1 MASSLIQLAH
11 PALGAVAFLAP
22 VAAVAIWLAMPP
34 PLSRRRGRLSLGIH
48 LLVLLLL
55 AAAIGG
61 LAFARAPHAQSLVAV
76 VDRSASTAGGAQQ
89 ETEAVAALQR
99 TLTGANELGVVT
111 TGEQALV
118 EQPPAPAGAAPAFTT
133 FQTSPDADF
142 TDLEAGLRLGASVM
156 PTTTLQHIVVVSD
169 GQQNLG
175 DAVSE
180 ARSLRSQGVRVDVLP
195 VAVPTGAEARVDS
208 VHAPS
213 SLPAGASTQVQVVID
228 SNVTQTAALS
238 VSVDQT
244 QVYQAP
250 VSLGA
255 GQTTVNV
262 PLPPAVSGFHS
273 ITAQIS
279 PPQDTYAQNN
289 VGAALLQVTG
299 PERVLVVEGAP
310 GQGANVANALKAAA
324 LNPTTVPP
332 AAVPATLAGLAAYS
346 AVALVNVPAS
356 ALSAAQMGT
365 LQAGVRDLGT
375 GLAAFGG
382 QDSLGPGGYAGT
394 PLDST
399 LPVSA
404 QLPQQ
409 LKKPPV
415 AVVLCLETMEDPQA
429 DVVERGAAV
438 ALVNQLTPQDFVGI
452 TDGASGLA
460 VPLQSAANKSA
471 IDNAIQTMSFGDPS
485 TYSPFLNEAAKA
497 LSANPG
503 TNLNAN
509 KFIVLVGDGDA
520 SDDYNGEGK
529 ALAAQGISASAVGIN
544 VHSQS
549 TFMTNMQAFATG
561 GGGDFFESDNPSQLP
576 QLLLQESQKSLK
588 PWVVQGSFT
597 PALHTASPALGGVNP
612 STLPPIDAYVA
623 ETTKPA
629 AQDVLTSPAG
639 DPVLATWQYGLG
651 RAATWTSDTDGLWT
665 RALLASPQSGTLLAN
680 IVAWTL
686 PTPSD
691 SALNLQ
697 TSVQGNQGAI
707 TAQLATSTAL
717 PAGAQVVATVAGPDL
732 SGVQVP
738 LTATGPGTYVGN
750 FPAGQTGSYLVHVS
764 ASSGGTVLHSTL
776 GGVAIAYSP
785 EYQFLGTNA
794 AFLRQLATAGG
805 GTVLPSAAAA
815 YRVRLPRLSVSEA
828 LTAWLL
834 ALAALLVPIDIAA
847 RRLVV
852 SRADTKVWA
861 EAVRPPAA
869 PAEVEPT
876 LLRLRGRLDRRAGG
890 AEKAKPEPATPSAQP
905 AEEPEDLAARLLA
918 KRKKQP

>member
-1 MASSLIQLAH
+1 MDSSPVQLAH
-11 PALGAVAFLAP
+11 PGLGALALLAP
-22 VAAVAIWLAMPP
+22 VLAVAIWLAMPP

-48 LLVLLLL
+48 LLVLLAVVAAVAGLSL
-55 AAAIGG
+55 A
-61 LAFARAPHAQSLVAV
+61 RSPHAQSVVAV

-89 ETEAVAALQR
+89 EVDAVAALQR
-99 TLTGANELGVVT
+99 DLRGANQLGVIT

-118 EQPPAPAGAAPAFTT
+118 EQPPAPAGGSPAFTT

-142 TDLEAGLRLGASVM
+142 TNVEAGLRLGASVL
-156 PTTTLQHIVVVSD
+156 PTTTLKHLVVVSD

-180 ARSLRSQGVRVDVLP
+180 ARALRSQGVRVDVLP

-208 VHAPS
+208 VHAPA

-228 SNVTQTAALS
+228 STVTQTAALS
-238 VSVDQT
+238 VSVDLT
-244 QVYQAP
+244 PVHQAP
-250 VSLGA
+250 VGLAA
-255 GQTTVNV
+255 GQTTVGV
-262 PLPPAVSGFHS
+262 TLPPAVSGFHT
-273 ITAQIS
+273 ITAQIA

-289 VGAALLQVTG
+289 VGAALIQVTG

-324 LNPTTVPP
+324 LNPTTVAP
-332 AAVPATLAGLAAYS
+332 ASVPATLAGLAAYA

-356 ALSAAQMGT
+356 ALSGGQMGA
-365 LQAGVRDLGT
+365 LQAAVRDLGI
-375 GLAAFGG
+375 GLTAFGG

-409 LKKPPV
+409 LKTPPV

-429 DVVERGAAV
+429 DAVERGAAV
-438 ALVNQLTPQDFVGI
+438 ALVNQLTPQDSVGI

-460 VPLQSAANKSA
+460 VPLQPASNKAA
-471 IDNAIQTMSFGDPS
+471 IDQAIQTMSFGDPGS
-485 TYSPFLNEAAKA
+485 YAPYLGDAAQA
-497 LSANPG
+497 LSARA
-503 TNLNAN
+503 NAN

-520 SDDYNGEGK
+520 SDDYAGEGK

-544 VHSQS
+544 VHSQAQLMS
-549 TFMTNMQAFATG
+549 NMQAFAQG
-561 GGGDFFESDNPSQLP
+561 GGGDFFESDSPSQLP

-588 PWVVQGSFT
+588 PWVVQGTFT
-597 PALHTASPALGGVNP
+597 PALHTPSPALGGLDA

-665 RALLASPQSGTLLAN
+665 KALLSSPQSGTLLAN

-686 PTPSD
+686 PPPAD
-691 SALNLQ
+691 PALSLQ
-697 TSVQGNQGAI
+697 AMVQGNQGTV

-732 SGVQVP
+732 SDVQVP
-738 LTATGPGTYVGN
+738 LTTTGPGTYAGS
-750 FPAGQTGSYLVHVS
+750 FPAGQTGSYLVAVS
-764 ASSGGTVLHSTL
+764 ASSGGTVLHSAL
-776 GGVAIAYSP
+776 GGVAVAYSP
-785 EYQFLGTNA
+785 EYQFLGTNT
-794 AFLRQLATAGG
+794 AFLRQLAQAGG
-805 GTVLPSAAAA
+805 GTVLASAAAA
-815 YRVRLPRLSVSEA
+815 YGVALPRISVDEP

-834 ALAALLVPIDIAA
+834 ALAALLIPIDIGA
-847 RRLVV
+847 RRLVM
-852 SRADTKVWA
+852 SRGDTKAWA
-861 EAVRPPAA
+861 QAVRPPAA

-876 LLRLRGRLDRRAGG
+876 LVRLRGRLERRASGG
-890 AEKAKPEPATPSAQP
+890 GETRPEPPRAGAPPESAP
-905 AEEPEDLAARLLA
+905 AEEQEDLAARLLA
-918 KRKKQP
+918 KRNKRP